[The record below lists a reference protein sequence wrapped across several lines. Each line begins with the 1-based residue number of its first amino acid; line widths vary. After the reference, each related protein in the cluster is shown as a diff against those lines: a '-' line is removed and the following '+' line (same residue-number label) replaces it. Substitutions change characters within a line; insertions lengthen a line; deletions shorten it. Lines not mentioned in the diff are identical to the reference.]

1 MPGPL
6 QVIAVSFGPGSD
18 FQGRVLAEVD
28 RLQGRGVL
36 RLLDLLFVS
45 KSEDGTIQR
54 TVIGDDDFGA
64 LLSRI
69 VPFGGAGL
77 VQPARAGSSGF
88 DPTDARALAHSLL
101 PGTALAFLLIEH
113 GWAQP
118 LFDVIA
124 ETGGELLGEGFL
136 TAEARLIVG
145 AEVAAMEG
153 AVEVIAAAQAAEAR
167 ATLLAI
173 AAETRAADAIAASQA
188 TRAAAAADAVRA
200 LISAGIVEEAAAHEA
215 VEALSAAGLLIA
227 AADEATAEAVAQD
240 VAKVMVAD
248 QAAADAVAE
257 DKAAVVAADKA
268 AAAAVAE
275 DEAAVAAVDE
285 AAAEALAED
294 EAAVAAANETV
305 AEDEAAVAVAN
316 EAVAEGEAAVAAA
329 NEVAAQAVA
338 DAAATVSAASISVA
352 EARVLRYLPTPLTF
366 ALIADKLGI
375 SRSAAKDRAGRIY
388 QKLGVHSRAEAVTRA
403 RALGLID

>member
-6 QVIAVSFGPGSD
+6 QVIAMSLGPGAD

-64 LLSRI
+64 LLSNI

-77 VQPARAGSSGF
+77 VEPAAAGSSGF

-118 LFDVIA
+118 LFDALA

-136 TAEARLIVG
+136 TAEAGLIVG
-145 AEVAAMEG
+145 AEVAAMEE
-153 AVEVIAAAQAAEAR
+153 AAEVIAAAQAAEAH

-173 AAETRAADAIAASQA
+173 AAETRATDAIAASDA

-215 VEALSAAGLLIA
+215 VEALRAAGLIIA
-227 AADEATAEAVAQD
+227 AADEAAAEAVAQD
-240 VAKVMVAD
+240 AADMIVAD
-248 QAAADAVAE
+248 EAAAE
-257 DKAAVVAADKA
+257 
-268 AAAAVAE
+268 AVAE
-275 DEAAVAAVDE
+275 DEAAVAAANKATAEAVAQDAAEVIIADE
-285 AAAEALAED
+285 AAAEA
-294 EAAVAAANETV
+294 V
-305 AEDEAAVAVAN
+305 AE
-316 EAVAEGEAAVAAA
+316 
-329 NEVAAQAVA
+329 
-338 DAAATVSAASISVA
+338 AAATASAASISVA

-388 QKLGVHSRAEAVTRA
+388 QKLGVHSRTEAVTRA